1 MIGGDDV
8 ATDFNELTNQL
19 LYRGMIDPEQKVT
32 KNFWQRLLAQM
43 AMAQKM
49 DARTMAGF
57 ALGKLLRGG
66 FDTWLANKRAKE
78 QINDKDNF
86 NNRNQTPT
94 SSPANFDSLP
104 EVSAPFQNP
113 QLLGDNVSQ
122 AADITSML
130 PADIDWEKALNYL
143 RGVR

>member
-1 MIGGDDV
+1 
-8 ATDFNELTNQL
+8 
-19 LYRGMIDPEQKVT
+19 
-32 KNFWQRLLAQM
+32 
-43 AMAQKM
+43 
-49 DARTMAGF
+49 MAGF

-104 EVSAPFQNP
+104 EVDAPFQNP
-113 QLLGDNVSQ
+113 QLLGDNVTQ